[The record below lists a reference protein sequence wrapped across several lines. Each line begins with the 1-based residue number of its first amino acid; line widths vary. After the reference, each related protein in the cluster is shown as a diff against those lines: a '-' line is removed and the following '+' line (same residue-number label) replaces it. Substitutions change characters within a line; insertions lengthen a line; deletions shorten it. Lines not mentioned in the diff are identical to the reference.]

1 MLRVMS
7 MLMITVVTFACRA
20 APEQA
25 PTLTAAQNRT
35 AANPLEGVWRE
46 TEIVVTG
53 RDASTIQSPQPSL
66 YVFTPTHHAMMGTL
80 GDRPRVLFKSL
91 DPTNE
96 EKVAAF
102 NSFWGN
108 SGTYEVS
115 GDVLTIHPVV
125 ARMPNVMAGGFQ
137 RYQFRL
143 DGNSLLL
150 TSKSTDENYRVGEQV
165 LPDSRPT
172 NETEQSSCASSKLWV
187 SRTTQNQPNKRSR
200 PASGVC

>member
-1 MLRVMS
+1 
-7 MLMITVVTFACRA
+7 
-20 APEQA
+20 
-25 PTLTAAQNRT
+25 
-35 AANPLEGVWRE
+35 
-46 TEIVVTG
+46 
-53 RDASTIQSPQPSL
+53 
-66 YVFTPTHHAMMGTL
+66 MMGTL

-125 ARMPNVMAGGFQ
+125 ARMPNFMAGGFQ

-172 NETEQSSCASSKLWV
+172 NETRTKLV
-187 SRTTQNQPNKRSR
+187 RVQ
-200 PASGVC
+200 